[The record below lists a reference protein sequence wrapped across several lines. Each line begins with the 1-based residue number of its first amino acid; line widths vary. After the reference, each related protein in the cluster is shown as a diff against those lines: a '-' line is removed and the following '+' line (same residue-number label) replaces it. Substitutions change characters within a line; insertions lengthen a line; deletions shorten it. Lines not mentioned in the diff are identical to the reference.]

1 MELRTHFVQSF
12 PCSTESHHLGIRNTF
27 ICLGVTVE
35 TQRRHRHD
43 WNSWKI
49 RVSVQRLQEE
59 LLFLGICQH
68 VQKDRSYLCVSISQ
82 ACRSDNT
89 GTRHIF
95 GAHHIFDFEYQT
107 ETIYLPNFKRYGNDV
122 FNHMHADN
130 LLRIV
135 FHIRHAVSVQLNRF
149 VCQRRRQWT

>member
-27 ICLGVTVE
+27 VRLGDTIE

-43 WNSWKI
+43 WNSWEI
-49 RVSVQRLQEE
+49 WVSVQRLQEE

-95 GAHHIFDFEYQT
+95 GAHHIFDFEHQT
-107 ETIYLPNFKRYGNDV
+107 ETIYIPNFKRYGNDV

-130 LLRIV
+130 LLRII
-135 FHIRHAVSVQLNRF
+135 FHIRHAVGVQLNRF